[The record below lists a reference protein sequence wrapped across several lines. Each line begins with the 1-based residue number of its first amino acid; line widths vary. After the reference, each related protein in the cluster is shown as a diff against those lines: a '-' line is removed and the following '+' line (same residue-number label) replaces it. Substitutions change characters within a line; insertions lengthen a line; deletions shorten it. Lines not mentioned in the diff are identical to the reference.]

1 MINAE
6 SVIREVQEDAS
17 EYLEMVENPTD
28 LVVGILANKVVKLT
42 EYIVYLERRLKN
54 DSSTRKVRIN

>member
-1 MINAE
+1 MINAA

-17 EYLEMVENPTD
+17 EYLEMLENPTD

-54 DSSTRKVRIN
+54 DNSTRKVRIN